1 LPEAI
6 DDCVGPENP
15 VQFIDALSKGLISQG
30 LALPVSSRRRPDAPV
45 DQHHSARTA
54 RQALPDD
61 EVL

>member
-15 VQFIDALSKGLISQG
+15 VQFIDAFVEGLDLGGTGIAG
-30 LALPVSSRRRPDAPV
+30 VEPTETGRPAV
-45 DQHHSARTA
+45 QHHSARTA

-61 EVL
+61 EVR

>member
-30 LALPVSSRRRPDAPV
+30 TGIAGVEPTQTGRPDRSIPQCAY
-45 DQHHSARTA
+45 SA
-54 RQALPDD
+54 QALPDD